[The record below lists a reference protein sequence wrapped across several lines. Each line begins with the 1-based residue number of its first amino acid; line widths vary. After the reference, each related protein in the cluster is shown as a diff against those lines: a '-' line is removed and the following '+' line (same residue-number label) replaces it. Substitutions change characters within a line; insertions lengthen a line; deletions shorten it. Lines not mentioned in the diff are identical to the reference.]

1 MADTKA
7 PASCTRALSWA
18 LASVVPAI
26 AVSAH
31 VRGASVVAKAAGA
44 AVHRCQP
51 RPACLL
57 ATAHR
62 QRPGGAVPQRWWWC
76 WHDGALRCP
85 HLRRQGSTAQTG
97 YGVLQGSAGRVTTR
111 VDPRRS
117 PDRARPE
124 TGGATN
130 ACANLAPG
138 DTPEGTGAGPPSG
151 AHDPRGGTIECDAL
165 EVHPEW
171 LGHARS
177 GLLECL
183 VDRERVGR
191 AESTLTA
198 HPRLYAEREPPG
210 AHARTCDKLTGERPL
225 RCPAFPPLPP
235 PTDCEGRPHPTPPGT
250 TWRRMTECN
259 VWRWQLQR
267 WAPSI
272 VTQ

>member
-1 MADTKA
+1 MVADTKA

-97 YGVLQGSAGRVTTR
+97 YGVLQGSAGRC
-111 VDPRRS
+111 DPACFPRCYSRQHDCAPPCWWSAVVPEIGPRDAATWLRRS
-117 PDRARPE
+117 
-124 TGGATN
+124 G
-130 ACANLAPG
+130 C
-138 DTPEGTGAGPPSG
+138 
-151 AHDPRGGTIECDAL
+151 
-165 EVHPEW
+165 
-171 LGHARS
+171 
-177 GLLECL
+177 
-183 VDRERVGR
+183 
-191 AESTLTA
+191 
-198 HPRLYAEREPPG
+198 
-210 AHARTCDKLTGERPL
+210 
-225 RCPAFPPLPP
+225 
-235 PTDCEGRPHPTPPGT
+235 
-250 TWRRMTECN
+250 WRRSE
-259 VWRWQLQR
+259 RR
-267 WAPSI
+267 ASAR
-272 VTQ
+272 